1 MFDQFPKSKFVV
13 QKRALE
19 RRQVFMDHLDNLN
32 KYLNEKNKKMEKF
45 TEDRIKTEVKRK
57 R

>member
-1 MFDQFPKSKFVV
+1 
-13 QKRALE
+13 
-19 RRQVFMDHLDNLN
+19 MDHLDNLN